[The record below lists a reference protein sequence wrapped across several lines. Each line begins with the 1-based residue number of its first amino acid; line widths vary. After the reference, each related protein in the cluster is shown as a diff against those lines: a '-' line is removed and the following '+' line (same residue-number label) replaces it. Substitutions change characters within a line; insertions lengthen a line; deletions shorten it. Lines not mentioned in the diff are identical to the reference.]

1 MGYEFELN
9 GEMLRV
15 EPAHGPERGL
25 DLVIDGQRVRA
36 SLRPGQQP
44 GQQILEIDGRR
55 EEIWIATRGD
65 VHFVQLRGRTHRV
78 HAINALERARQAAE
92 PIAEAELLRAPMP
105 GVVVEVVVL
114 AGAEVA
120 SGQLLM
126 TIESMKLQTPIRAPH
141 AARVEEVCVSAG
153 ASFDEGA
160 TLVRLAAADDA
171 EASTEGDAE

>member
-9 GEMLRV
+9 GEVLRV
-15 EPAHGPERGL
+15 EPAHRPGGL
-25 DLVIDGQRVRA
+25 DLLIDGQRVRA
-36 SLRPGQQP
+36 TLRPGRQP
-44 GQQILEIDGRR
+44 GQHVLELDGRQ
-55 EEIWIATRGD
+55 ENIWIATRGD
-65 VHFVQLRGRTHRV
+65 VHFVHLRGRTHRV

-92 PIAEAELLRAPMP
+92 PSVGSELLRAPMP
-105 GVVVEVVVL
+105 GVVVEVVVE

-120 SGQLLM
+120 IGQLLM

-160 TLVRLAAADDA
+160 ALVRLAAADDA
-171 EASTEGDAE
+171 QASTGGDAE